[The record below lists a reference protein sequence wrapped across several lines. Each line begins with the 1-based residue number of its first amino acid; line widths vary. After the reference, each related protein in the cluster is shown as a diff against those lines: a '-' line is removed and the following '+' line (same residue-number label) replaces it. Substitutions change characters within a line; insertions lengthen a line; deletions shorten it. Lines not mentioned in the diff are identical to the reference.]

1 MLVSDGYSA
10 WRTLKKATH
19 FGCMAHARRLF
30 VKADKAAQKKGDG
43 AKPKP
48 PNARVAKALEY
59 FQALYRVEA
68 LAKGDLPAG
77 QTRADYTYDLRQK
90 HSVAVLDAFKAWLD
104 ELAPKVTPQSLLGK
118 AIAYT
123 RNQWEYLSRYVTDG
137 RAAIDNNICE
147 RDIGPFA
154 TSRKSWLFSDTV
166 DGAKASATIYSLMLT
181 CRACG
186 VEPYDYLLHVLKELP
201 QRPPDADVTDLLPFN
216 YARHQEARA
225 QDG

>member
-1 MLVSDGYSA
+1 MEFRNLVAVS
-10 WRTLKKATH
+10 
-19 FGCMAHARRLF
+19 
-30 VKADKAAQKKGDG
+30 
-43 AKPKP
+43 KPKP
-48 PNARVAKALEY
+48 PNARVARALEY
-59 FQALYRVEA
+59 FQTLYRVEA

-118 AIAYT
+118 AIAYA

-147 RDIGPFA
+147 RDIRPFA

>member
-1 MLVSDGYSA
+1 
-10 WRTLKKATH
+10 
-19 FGCMAHARRLF
+19 
-30 VKADKAAQKKGDG
+30 
-43 AKPKP
+43 
-48 PNARVAKALEY
+48 
-59 FQALYRVEA
+59 YRVEA
-68 LAKGDLPAG
+68 LAKGDLPVG

-118 AIAYT
+118 AIAYA

-147 RDIGPFA
+147 RDIRPFA

-181 CRACG
+181 
-186 VEPYDYLLHVLKELP
+186 
-201 QRPPDADVTDLLPFN
+201 
-216 YARHQEARA
+216 
-225 QDG
+225 